1 MSSSSPATSTSGSS
15 LAAGSAQSR
24 WRLLHVGRCCAV
36 PLIGVAPAKP
46 TVVGREGPRARLPSQ
61 GAPIYV
67 VCLDGEGHSLKVAVI
82 GERRTKAG
90 LGLRTVSGSS
100 KRGGGG

>member
-1 MSSSSPATSTSGSS
+1 M
-15 LAAGSAQSR
+15 
-24 WRLLHVGRCCAV
+24 
-36 PLIGVAPAKP
+36 
-46 TVVGREGPRARLPSQ
+46 PSQ

-67 VCLDGEGHSLKVAVI
+67 VCLNGEGHSLKVAVI
-82 GERRTKAG
+82 EERRIKAG

>member
-1 MSSSSPATSTSGSS
+1 M
-15 LAAGSAQSR
+15 
-24 WRLLHVGRCCAV
+24 
-36 PLIGVAPAKP
+36 
-46 TVVGREGPRARLPSQ
+46 PSQ

-67 VCLDGEGHSLKVAVI
+67 VCLNGEGHSLKVAVI
-82 GERRTKAG
+82 EERRTKAG